1 MKKWYKESYFDRNN
15 WILENFDK
23 LNLDCDETVLLL
35 LLILAQKSNRT
46 VTYDYLLQ
54 KMNKTVKQIDQI
66 IASLVDKHYLS
77 LSADKNGLVFD
88 IDEIFEFDPQQY
100 EISENIDLYDT
111 VSQIFGK
118 PLSTTELQ
126 KMSDL
131 LNIYGQDRFIEA
143 LRIAEAKRIKN
154 LSYIE
159 GILRNDG

>member
-1 MKKWYKESYFDRNN
+1 MKKWYKEAYFDRNN

-131 LNIYGQDRFIEA
+131 FYIYGQDRFIEA
-143 LRIAEAKRIKN
+143 LRIAEAKRIRN

>member
-1 MKKWYKESYFDRNN
+1 MKKWYKEAYFDRNN

-23 LNLDCDETVLLL
+23 LNLSADETVLLL
-35 LLILAQKSNRT
+35 LLILAQKNNRT

-131 LNIYGQDRFIEA
+131 LSTYGQDRFIEA